1 MRTQW
6 IAIALLSSSLAV
18 GCNGKDEQNATN
30 PVPEALAPA
39 TGVAAAPEPA
49 APVESSTAVAPKAPA
64 AAPKPKPV
72 APRAQAAA
80 PRPVVPAQPRFR
92 EVTAPAGTELPLE
105 LTTALSSE
113 TAQLEAPVS
122 ARLRR
127 AVVIDGLT
135 VFPAGTVFHGNVT
148 EVERAGR
155 VKGRSHLAF
164 RFTEVSIAEQRD
176 RVATHSL
183 NFEGEATKSEDATK
197 VGAGA
202 GIGAVI
208 GGIVGGGKGAAK
220 GALIGGAA
228 GTGAVLATRGRDV
241 ELAAGSEV
249 SATLASPY
257 GVRVELE

>member
-1 MRTQW
+1 MRTQL
-6 IAIALLSSSLAV
+6 IAVALLSSTLAV
-18 GCNGKDEQNATN
+18 GCTGNDEQTALNAA
-30 PVPEALAPA
+30 PEAPAPA
-39 TGVAAAPEPA
+39 AEPAPVAEPA
-49 APVESSTAVAPKAPA
+49 APVASSPQAPA
-64 AAPKPKPV
+64 SAPRPKPAAP
-72 APRAQAAA
+72 RTQAQA

-113 TAQLEAPVS
+113 TAQVESPVT

-127 AVVIDGLT
+127 AVVVDGLT

-164 RFTEVSIAEQRD
+164 RFTEISIAEQRD
-176 RVATHSL
+176 RVATHSV

-249 SATLASPY
+249 NATLASPFE
-257 GVRVELE
+257 VRVELE

>member
-1 MRTQW
+1 M
-6 IAIALLSSSLAV
+6 SS
-18 GCNGKDEQNATN
+18 T
-30 PVPEALAPA
+30 
-39 TGVAAAPEPA
+39 AAAPK
-49 APVESSTAVAPKAPA
+49 TPA
-64 AAPKPKPV
+64 AAPKPKSV
-72 APRAQAAA
+72 ASNAQAAA
-80 PRPVVPAQPRFR
+80 PRRVVPAPPRFR
-92 EVTAPAGTELPLE
+92 EVTAPAGTELTLE

-113 TAQLEAPVS
+113 TAQVEAPVS

-127 AVVIDGLT
+127 AVVVDGLT

-176 RVATHSL
+176 RVATNSL

-220 GALIGGAA
+220 GAMIGGAA
-228 GTGAVLATRGRDV
+228 GAGTVLATRGRDV

-249 SATLASPY
+249 NATLASPY

>member
-6 IAIALLSSSLAV
+6 IAVALLSSSLAV
-18 GCNGKDEQNATN
+18 GCSGNDEQNTTN
-30 PVPEALAPA
+30 PAAEAPAPATELAPA
-39 TGVAAAPEPA
+39 PEPP
-49 APVESSTAVAPKAPA
+49 APVASSTAVAPKAPA
-64 AAPKPKPV
+64 AAPKPKSV
-72 APRAQAAA
+72 ARAQASA

-92 EVTAPAGTELPLE
+92 EVTAPAGTELSLE

-113 TAQLEAPVS
+113 TAQLESPVS

-127 AVVIDGLT
+127 AVVVDGLT

-176 RVATHSL
+176 RVATNSL

-249 SATLASPY
+249 NATLASPY